1 MKRLYLLRHGQTEY
15 NLRKVVQG
23 RCDSPLTGLG
33 EEQARAAGAW
43 LAARGVRP
51 DRVVSSP
58 LGRAMGTARIV
69 AGILGFE
76 GPVEAEEGIV
86 ERAYG
91 EFELRPFSELPYD
104 VWDPTDEI
112 ERYGGE
118 GNGRVRAR
126 MAAALEADIRAD
138 GVGCLLAVSH
148 GSASRQFIACT
159 LGLDGNFRE
168 KLPNCAVMSFDF
180 DEAAGRFEFLGV
192 HDPAAE

>member
-1 MKRLYLLRHGQTEY
+1 MKRLYLLRHGQTEL
-15 NLRKVVQG
+15 NARKVVQG
-23 RCDSPLTGLG
+23 RCDSRLTEPG
-33 EEQARAAGAW
+33 EQQARMAGAW

-58 LGRAMGTARIV
+58 LERAMRTASIV
-69 AGILGFE
+69 AGELGFE
-76 GPVEAEEGIV
+76 GPVEVEKGIV

-126 MAAALEADIRAD
+126 MEAALKADIGAE

-148 GSASRQFIACT
+148 GSASRQFIACA
-159 LGLDGNFRE
+159 LGIDGNFTER
-168 KLPNCAVMSFDF
+168 LPNCAVMAFDF
-180 DEAAGRFEFLGV
+180 DEAEGRFEFLGV
-192 HDPAAE
+192 HDPAGE